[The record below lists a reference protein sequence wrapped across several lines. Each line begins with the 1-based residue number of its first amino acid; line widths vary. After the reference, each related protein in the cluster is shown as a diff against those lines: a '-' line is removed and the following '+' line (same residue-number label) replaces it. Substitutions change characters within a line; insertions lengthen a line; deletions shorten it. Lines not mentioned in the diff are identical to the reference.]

1 MPIDDLG
8 VAPGGLLGNYEV
20 SVNGAVIG
28 RVGDPCKLVPTVA
41 GAACYGYAAGR
52 DAVRPNVADAI
63 EAN

>member
-8 VAPGGLLGNYEV
+8 VAPGGLQWNYEV
-20 SVNGAVIG
+20 SVKGAVMG
-28 RVGDPCKLVPTVA
+28 RVGDPRKLIPTVA
-41 GAACYGYAAGR
+41 GAACYVYAAGR